1 MSKSKL
7 KTCKHCGAQIAKSAK
22 VCPAC
27 GGKNKKPIFL
37 RAWFIILVVVI
48 LLVAIGSSGSGD
60 GSSNHGTQLVGTVDN
75 SAVSE
80 NAKPTESAAEVKTIY
95 NVGDILQDD
104 NLQIVYMASG
114 EYTSDN
120 QFLQPKDGNKYIFL
134 EFAFTNTGTSDAGVS
149 TFSFECY
156 ADGYAADA
164 VYIDDNDVS
173 ATLSAGR
180 STTGFIYYEVPADA
194 AEIEVEYTPNV
205 FSDRKIKF
213 IYEENK
219 NSGYEV
225 ELNTSRSA
233 DALAVGDVYEEADSI
248 KITYLSCEDYKS
260 DNMFVEPKAGYH
272 FVSVELEFENL
283 GTSDITVS
291 SMVSFDCYA
300 DGVNCDQTFIRDDD
314 LSATISAGRKAKGT
328 LTFEVP
334 DDASVVELEFVDNV
348 WTSDRIVFT
357 VR

>member
-114 EYTSDN
+114 
-120 QFLQPKDGNKYIFL
+120 G
-134 EFAFTNTGTSDAGVS
+134 
-149 TFSFECY
+149 
-156 ADGYAADA
+156 
-164 VYIDDNDVS
+164 
-173 ATLSAGR
+173 
-180 STTGFIYYEVPADA
+180 
-194 AEIEVEYTPNV
+194 
-205 FSDRKIKF
+205 DRRKF
-213 IYEENK
+213 CVI
-219 NSGYEV
+219 
-225 ELNTSRSA
+225 
-233 DALAVGDVYEEADSI
+233 DSI
-248 KITYLSCEDYKS
+248 
-260 DNMFVEPKAGYH
+260 
-272 FVSVELEFENL
+272 
-283 GTSDITVS
+283 
-291 SMVSFDCYA
+291 
-300 DGVNCDQTFIRDDD
+300 
-314 LSATISAGRKAKGT
+314 
-328 LTFEVP
+328 
-334 DDASVVELEFVDNV
+334 
-348 WTSDRIVFT
+348 
-357 VR
+357 